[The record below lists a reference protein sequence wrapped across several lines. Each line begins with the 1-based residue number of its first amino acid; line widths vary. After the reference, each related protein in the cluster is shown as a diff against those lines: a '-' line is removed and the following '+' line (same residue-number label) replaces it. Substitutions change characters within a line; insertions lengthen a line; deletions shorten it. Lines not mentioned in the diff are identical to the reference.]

1 MSPYD
6 WQESI
11 SQRSQYVE
19 ARLKAGQ
26 PGFALSREEGVLMG
40 SLRRQNSKIFEI
52 YDSLA
57 MMALGLQSDIEAL
70 RVASIEFCHKE
81 GFQKSA
87 EDVTLSRLAAGLSSS
102 IKQSHSDLRRPPL
115 VALALFAELG
125 DAPRHDHFTL
135 LEFDGDYV
143 DSRQGVWLAGS
154 SETKGKLEAGASFSE
169 LASLSLEECLSKT
182 EERLRAQTKADGLVF
197 EAALLDRRIKG
208 ERRFIRLAGK
218 ENGIGGQNHEE

>member
-26 PGFALSREEGVLMG
+26 PGFALAREEGVLLG
-40 SLRRQNSKIFEI
+40 SLRRQSSKIFEI

-102 IKQSHSDLRRPPL
+102 IKQSFSDLRRPPL

-125 DAPRHDHFTL
+125 DSPQHDRFTL
-135 LEFDGDYV
+135 LDFDGDYRE
-143 DSRQGVWLAGS
+143 SREGVWLAGAEDARNKLTTANGFADLAALPMDQCLVRIEELLRGQS
-154 SETKGKLEAGASFSE
+154 KG
-169 LASLSLEECLSKT
+169 
-182 EERLRAQTKADGLVF
+182 DGLTF
-197 EAALLDRRIKG
+197 EAALIDRRIRG
-208 ERRFIRLAGK
+208 ERRFVRLVGMDD
-218 ENGIGGQNHEE
+218 GD

>member
-125 DAPRHDHFTL
+125 DVPAHDHFTL

-143 DSRQGVWLAGS
+143 YSRDGVWLAGS
-154 SETKGKLEAGASFSE
+154 SDVKGRLEAGASFSE
-169 LASLSLEECLSKT
+169 LASLSLEDCLSKT
-182 EERLRAQTKADGLVF
+182 EELLRTQTKVEGLIF

-218 ENGIGGQNHEE
+218 ENGAGLGK